1 MVHTQVCTHT
11 KVGRSFRSLVL
22 FALHQTAFYGNACCA
37 AGRRIA
43 RELGPTAWTPPDVA
57 ADLTQEDFM
66 KAVRKI
72 AENKKLEGKVDYAK
86 V

>member
-1 MVHTQVCTHT
+1 MPRPTTISFDVCMF
-11 KVGRSFRSLVL
+11 VLSPGPLLYCAVPLV
-22 FALHQTAFYGNACCA
+22 QC
-37 AGRRIA
+37 
-43 RELGPTAWTPPDVA
+43 
-57 ADLTQEDFM
+57 TQEDFM